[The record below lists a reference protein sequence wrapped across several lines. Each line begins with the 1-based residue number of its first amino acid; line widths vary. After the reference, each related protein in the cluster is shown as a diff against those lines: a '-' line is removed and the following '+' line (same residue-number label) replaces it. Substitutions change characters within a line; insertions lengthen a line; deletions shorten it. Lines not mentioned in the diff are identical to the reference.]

1 MQRRLQDVF
10 KTYPEVKMLL
20 LTSLQDI
27 FNTFLYNEILFPVH
41 KVSQENMCGIVFEKV
56 QGCAGKV
63 NRKNLYAEA
72 ALRWVL

>member
-1 MQRRLQDVF
+1 
-10 KTYPEVKMLL
+10 
-20 LTSLQDI
+20 
-27 FNTFLYNEILFPVH
+27 
-41 KVSQENMCGIVFEKV
+41 MCGIVFEKV